1 MTFSG
6 LVASRA
12 VKAYLAAS
20 DSVLSLVKRKRAAFL
35 FWKIFSTA
43 VLSKGRTAA
52 LMAAIRQIAKIMDL
66 VMCWLLI
73 KY

>member
-12 VKAYLAAS
+12 LKAYLAAEDAS
-20 DSVLSLVKRKRAAFL
+20 LSLVKRKRAAFL

-52 LMAAIRQIAKIMDL
+52 LIATIKQRAKIIDL
-66 VMCWLLI
+66 VICG
-73 KY
+73 